1 MKEME
6 ILAAKMMSFEA
17 LQHFIDEHGFDVY
30 ALYEKGYVVT
40 ENEQIISCFQLEHV
54 ENKAYWLKQLYVMQD
69 EVMKLPRILAYILH
83 FAEQL
88 EMEIIY
94 AHSHQPVTDLLF
106 QAFHFS
112 LNQSPTESL
121 RQSKNKGNW
130 WTYKICS

>member
-1 MKEME
+1 ME
-6 ILAAKMMSFEA
+6 IVAAKKMSYEA
-17 LQHFIDEHGFDVY
+17 LQQFIDQHGFDVH
-30 ALYEKGYVVT
+30 ALYKKGYVVL
-40 ENEQIISCFQLEHV
+40 ENEKIISCFQLEQV
-54 ENKAYWLKQLYVMQD
+54 ENKAYWLKQLYMMED

-112 LNQSPTESL
+112 LNQSPSEDLLQTKK
-121 RQSKNKGNW
+121 QGNW